1 MNPNENGQIPIE
13 LKFQFQSI
21 ANTIDGLG
29 LPPDKERELTMKV
42 VELTQQTIKSAYAK
56 GFSEGIKAFKREAI
70 RHGKS

>member
-1 MNPNENGQIPIE
+1 MNPNENGQIPIK

-56 GFSEGIKAFKREAI
+56 GFSAGLKAFKREAI
-70 RHGKS
+70 HRVKR